1 MTRWRSVCIPI
12 ARLTFV
18 VAILVSISRMAVAR
32 PDDPMQTFV
41 AKYCL
46 DCHGSKDP
54 SGDTD
59 LSSFRITELD
69 NADSKFEPSVWE
81 RVLRRLQSRQ
91 MPPPDAVRPS
101 EPEYVNLISQCDEK
115 LDAYADKYPWPGM
128 PPAVRRMNR
137 NEYRNAVHDLL
148 AVDVSVNEMLPAD
161 ESSHGFD
168 NVTVTELSPLL
179 LNRYISAAQEISRVA
194 MGGKQRSPGGI
205 TTRLPADRTQDTHIE
220 GLPLGTRGGGI
231 IEHTFARDGQY
242 EVQVRLARDRD
253 EEIEG
258 LKEKHELDFLLDRK
272 RVHRLTIEPPKNGDF
287 TNVDKNLKVRFQ
299 ITAGPHQIGVTFP
312 QRGGSLLEIRRQP
325 FDAAF
330 NRHRHPRREPAIY
343 EIAIVG
349 PFESY
354 APGESPSRRRLFE
367 GFEGIETVASATA
380 TQRSAIAKQILARVM
395 QRAYRRPIDE
405 ADFATPM
412 RFFENACE
420 TQGFDSGIELA
431 LSAILVSPHF
441 LFRVEETPV
450 DAKAGSIY
458 AINDYELASRLSF
471 FLWSS
476 IPDDR
481 LLELAKSNRLHEA
494 DVLKAEVDRM
504 LKDARSKSL
513 VENFADQWLYL
524 RNLDSIRPDLRLF
537 PDFDDNLRQAFR
549 KETELLFQ
557 CVQREDRSVLDLL
570 TANFSYLNDRLARHY
585 RIPNVIGS
593 HFRRVELEPASHRG
607 GLLRHGSILTVTS
620 YATRT
625 SPTIRGHWILK
636 NVLGNPPPPPPP
648 NVPALKEKQDVA
660 NLTVRERLAEHRSNP
675 ACASCHNLMDPIG
688 FSLDHFD
695 AVGRWR
701 SHEDEQP
708 IDASG
713 SMPDGSIVRS
723 ADELES
729 AILRQSELF
738 AQTLTEKLLTFALGR
753 GVESN
758 DGPEIRRVVSFSRS
772 QDYRF
777 SSLIQGIVASKPFRM
792 RTAP

>member
-1 MTRWRSVCIPI
+1 MTSWRSVRMRI
-12 ARLTFV
+12 ARLTII

-32 PDDPMQTFV
+32 PDDPIQTFV
-41 AKYCL
+41 SKYCL

-54 SGDTD
+54 SSDLD
-59 LSSFRITELD
+59 LSSFRTSELS
-69 NADSKFEPSVWE
+69 NADVKFEPSVWE

-101 EPEYVNLISQCDEK
+101 EPEYLNLISQCDEK
-115 LDAYADKYPWPGM
+115 LDVYAGKHPWAGT
-128 PPAVRRMNR
+128 PPAIRRMNR

-148 AVDVSVNEMLPAD
+148 AVDVNVNDLLPAD

-179 LNRYISAAQEISRVA
+179 LNRFISAAQEISRVA
-194 MGGKQRSPGGI
+194 MGGKQRSPGGV
-205 TTRLPADRTQDTHIE
+205 TVRLPADRTQDTHIE

-231 IEHTFARDGQY
+231 VEHTFARDGQY
-242 EVQVRLARDRD
+242 EIQVRLARDRD

-299 ITAGPHQIGVTFP
+299 IAAGPHKIGVTFP
-312 QRGGSLLEIRRQP
+312 QHSSSLLEIRRQP

-330 NRHRHPRREPAIY
+330 NRHRHPRREPAVY
-343 EIAIVG
+343 EITIVG
-349 PFESY
+349 PFESDS
-354 APGESPSRRRLFE
+354 PGESPSRRLLFD
-367 GFEGIETVASATA
+367 GIEGIETVTTATA
-380 TQRSAIAKQILARVM
+380 AQRSAIAKQLLAKVM
-395 QRAYRRPIDE
+395 QRAYRRPIEE

-412 RFFENACE
+412 RFFESVSG
-420 TQGFDSGIELA
+420 TQGFDPGIELA
-431 LSAILVSPHF
+431 LSTVLVSPHF

-450 DAKAGSIY
+450 DVKSGSVY
-458 AINDYELASRLSF
+458 TINDYELASRLSF

-481 LLELAKSNRLHEA
+481 LLDLAKSNRLQEEE
-494 DVLKAEVDRM
+494 VLKSEVDRM
-504 LKDARSKSL
+504 LKDARSRSL

-549 KETELLFQ
+549 KETELLFE
-557 CVQREDRSVLDLL
+557 CVQREDRSVLELL
-570 TANFSYLNDRLARHY
+570 TAKFSFLNDRLARHY

-593 HFRRVELEPASHRG
+593 HFRRVELAPESHRG

-625 SPTIRGHWILK
+625 SPTIRGYWILK
-636 NVLGNPPPPPPP
+636 NLLGNPPPPPPP
-648 NVPALKEKQDVA
+648 NIPALKEKQDRA
-660 NLTVRERLAEHRSNP
+660 DLTVRERLAEHRSNP

-701 SHEDEQP
+701 NYEDEQP

-713 SMPDGSIVRS
+713 SMPDGTLIRS
-723 ADELES
+723 AEDLES
-729 AILRQSELF
+729 AILNQSELF
-738 AQTLTEKLLTFALGR
+738 AQTLTEKLFTFALGR
-753 GVESN
+753 GIESN
-758 DGPEIRRVVSFSRS
+758 DGPEVRRVVSFSRS

>member
-1 MTRWRSVCIPI
+1 MTRWRSVRMPI
-12 ARLTFV
+12 APWTIILAV
-18 VAILVSISRMAVAR
+18 VVLIFQVGIARSDDTIS
-32 PDDPMQTFV
+32 TFV

-46 DCHGSKDP
+46 DCHGPKDP
-54 SGDTD
+54 SGDLD
-59 LSSFRITELD
+59 LSSFRTSELN
-69 NADSKFEPSVWE
+69 NADVKFEPSVWE
-81 RVLRRLQSRQ
+81 HMLRRLQSRQ
-91 MPPPDAVRPS
+91 MPPHDAVRPS
-101 EPEYVNLISQCDEK
+101 ESEYLNLIEK
-115 LDAYADKYPWPGM
+115 FGESLDVYAGKHPWAGM

-148 AVDVSVNEMLPAD
+148 AVDVNVNELLPAD

-179 LNRYISAAQEISRVA
+179 LNRFISAAQEISRVA
-194 MGGKQRSPGGI
+194 MGGKQRSPGGV
-205 TTRLPADRTQDTHIE
+205 TVRLPADRTQDTHIE

-231 IEHTFARDGQY
+231 VEHTFARDGQY
-242 EVQVRLARDRD
+242 EIQVRLARDRD

-299 ITAGPHQIGVTFP
+299 IAAGPHKIGVTFP
-312 QRGGSLLEIRRQP
+312 QHGSSLLEIRRQP

-330 NRHRHPRREPAIY
+330 NRHRHPRREPAVY
-343 EIAIVG
+343 EITIVG
-349 PFESY
+349 PFESDS
-354 APGESPSRRRLFE
+354 PGESPSRRLLFD
-367 GFEGIETVASATA
+367 GIEGIETVTTATA
-380 TQRSAIAKQILARVM
+380 AQRSAIAKQILAKVM
-395 QRAYRRPIDE
+395 QRAYRRPIE
-405 ADFATPM
+405 EVDFATPM
-412 RFFENACE
+412 RFFESVSG
-420 TQGFDSGIELA
+420 TQGFDPGLELA
-431 LSAILVSPHF
+431 LSTVLVSPYF

-450 DAKAGSIY
+450 DAKSGSVY
-458 AINDYELASRLSF
+458 SINDYELASRLSF

-481 LLELAKSNRLHEA
+481 LLDLAKSNRLHEA
-494 DVLKAEVDRM
+494 EVLKNEVDRM
-504 LKDARSKSL
+504 LKDARSRSL

-549 KETELLFQ
+549 KETELLFE
-557 CVQREDRSVLDLL
+557 CVQREDRSVLELL
-570 TANFSYLNDRLARHY
+570 TADFTFLNDRLARHY

-593 HFRRVELEPASHRG
+593 HFRRVELTPESHRG

-625 SPTIRGHWILK
+625 SPTIRGYWILK

-648 NVPALKEKQDVA
+648 NIPALKEKQDVA

-701 SHEDEQP
+701 NYEDEQP

-713 SMPDGSIVRS
+713 SMPDGTMVRS
-723 ADELES
+723 ADDLES
-729 AILRQSELF
+729 AILKQSELF
-738 AQTLTEKLLTFALGR
+738 AQTLTEKLFTFALGR
-753 GVESN
+753 GVEFN
-758 DGPEIRRVVSFSRS
+758 DGPEVRRVVSFSRS

>member
-1 MTRWRSVCIPI
+1 
-12 ARLTFV
+12 
-18 VAILVSISRMAVAR
+18 
-32 PDDPMQTFV
+32 
-41 AKYCL
+41 
-46 DCHGSKDP
+46 
-54 SGDTD
+54 
-59 LSSFRITELD
+59 
-69 NADSKFEPSVWE
+69 
-81 RVLRRLQSRQ
+81 
-91 MPPPDAVRPS
+91 
-101 EPEYVNLISQCDEK
+101 
-115 LDAYADKYPWPGM
+115 
-128 PPAVRRMNR
+128 
-137 NEYRNAVHDLL
+137 
-148 AVDVSVNEMLPAD
+148 
-161 ESSHGFD
+161 
-168 NVTVTELSPLL
+168 
-179 LNRYISAAQEISRVA
+179 
-194 MGGKQRSPGGI
+194 
-205 TTRLPADRTQDTHIE
+205 
-220 GLPLGTRGGGI
+220 
-231 IEHTFARDGQY
+231 
-242 EVQVRLARDRD
+242 
-253 EEIEG
+253 
-258 LKEKHELDFLLDRK
+258 
-272 RVHRLTIEPPKNGDF
+272 
-287 TNVDKNLKVRFQ
+287 
-299 ITAGPHQIGVTFP
+299 
-312 QRGGSLLEIRRQP
+312 
-325 FDAAF
+325 
-330 NRHRHPRREPAIY
+330 
-343 EIAIVG
+343 
-349 PFESY
+349 
-354 APGESPSRRRLFE
+354 
-367 GFEGIETVASATA
+367 
-380 TQRSAIAKQILARVM
+380 
-395 QRAYRRPIDE
+395 
-405 ADFATPM
+405 M

-431 LSAILVSPHF
+431 LSAILVNPHF
-441 LFRVEETPV
+441 LFRVEETPA

-494 DVLKAEVDRM
+494 DVLKTEVDRM
-504 LKDARSKSL
+504 LKDARSQSL

-593 HFRRVELEPASHRG
+593 HFRRVELEPSSHRG

-636 NVLGNPPPPPPP
+636 NILGNPPPPPPP

-688 FSLDHFD
+688 FSLDNFD

-701 SHEDEQP
+701 SYEDEQL

-713 SMPDGSIVRS
+713 SMPDGSIVRN

-729 AILRQSELF
+729 AILKQSELF